1 MKKKG
6 AVHVDWI
13 ISISIFIVFV
23 LLLIILIQP
32 SMTPVYDLSS
42 LSEIVDARLDK
53 NTKWEIEKTAIF
65 LEGGTQMVNGIV
77 SITDFFPFEKDPTSQ
92 NKYAIVDEIN
102 NEVDS
107 IININ
112 SNIGSK
118 DNIQFIGTPG
128 NYYWLLYSADAD
140 FDHDGLPPAGDVFCY
155 DVDDTLGVC
164 EDKYVLGAT
173 ETLEG
178 FNFKALDDLQTLCNT
193 DYEIIKTN
201 FNYPE
206 NKEFSIY
213 YVYTDD
219 AVYDFTETIGLCN
232 WDYNANPNRPHTEIT
247 PYEQANIFVKEYLYW
262 ILNEDGTTD
271 SILVN
276 IKVW

>member
-32 SMTPVYDLSS
+32 SMTPVYDLNS
-42 LSEIVDARLDK
+42 LSEIINSHLDK
-53 NTKWEIEKTAIF
+53 DIKWEIEKTAIF
-65 LEGGTQMVNGIV
+65 LEGGTQMVNGV
-77 SITDFFPFEKDPTSQ
+77 VYITDFFPFEKDPSSQ
-92 NKYAIVDEIN
+92 NKYAIIDETN
-102 NEVDS
+102 NEVNS
-107 IININ
+107 IVNIN
-112 SNIGSK
+112 LNVNAK
-118 DNIQFIGTPG
+118 DNIQFQGTPG
-128 NYYWLLYSADAD
+128 NYYWLLYSADGD
-140 FDHDGLPPAGDVFCY
+140 FNHNTPIGSDVFCY

-164 EDKYVLGAT
+164 EDEYVLGAT

-178 FNFKALDDLQTLCNT
+178 FSQSALDDLQTLCSTN
-193 DYEIIKTN
+193 YEIVKTN

-219 AVYDFTETIGLCN
+219 AMYDFSATIGVCN
-232 WDYNANPNRPHTEIT
+232 WDYNVNNPYTEVA